1 MTPNSRQLIQMIQGC
16 DFRSLSPKALAA
28 VYGIQAYDPAMQE
41 RGKTSAAL
49 FQVAE
54 ERYDAATTLDGKM
67 QWLESLYRMTGVY
80 AGLRQSDCYAEDECD
95 ERFDTL
101 LYQYGDSPLAAHPLY
116 ERLLCYRMHQSL
128 IEPAPLD
135 PQIRAAFLERC
146 HQWIIDLTGQEPNL
160 WFSLPLTERLYRL
173 WVLSVLHFNARLI
186 LDLEHFAPYRWQDV
200 QNCFYR
206 CSQQFRRM
214 EQADVETL
222 TAYYQALCALYPDA
236 DGIQEKAYAAYFRR
250 FSQTLDTLRV
260 GSDEWWQLMEVHA
273 HHRKDIAKAYR
284 RSFLPDLSTLDLG
297 SMHDFRLELYQWEGQ
312 DSDYFDAL
320 QDADIQRLAEETAE
334 RLILYLHPVLKNEM
348 ELDADT
354 GTAYLLTLLMAV
366 KKMESPD
373 LSARIAEDIFPRLS
387 RLPASRLK
395 THLQTH
401 LYMMS
406 ADETF
411 FHEAYEA
418 ATSWP
423 PHTLTNEDTYLL
435 RYLQEEQA
443 LVYVA

>member
-1 MTPNSRQLIQMIQGC
+1 MTPTVRQLVQMIQGC

-28 VYGIQAYDPAMQE
+28 VYGIQSYDPAMQE
-41 RGKTSAAL
+41 RGKTSAVL

-67 QWLESLYRMTGVY
+67 QWLEALYRMAGVY
-80 AGLRQSDCYAEDECD
+80 AGLRQSDCYTEDECD

-160 WFSLPLTERLYRL
+160 WFSLPLTGRLYRL

-222 TAYYQALCALYPDA
+222 TAYYQALCALYP
-236 DGIQEKAYAAYFRR
+236 
-250 FSQTLDTLRV
+250 QTLDTLRV

-297 SMHDFRLELYQWEGQ
+297 AMHDFRLELYQWEGQ

-320 QDADIQRLAEETAE
+320 QDADMQRLAEETAE
-334 RLILYLHPVLKNEM
+334 RLIPYLHPIQEHEI

-354 GTAYLLTLLMAV
+354 ETAYLLTLLMAV
-366 KKMESPD
+366 KKMENTD
-373 LSARIAEDIFPRLS
+373 LTARLAEDIIPRLS
-387 RLPASRLK
+387 HLPASRLK

-411 FHEAYEA
+411 FQEAYEA

-423 PHTLTNEDTYLL
+423 PHTLTDEDAYLL

-443 LVYVA
+443 FVCVA